1 MVVKKRL
8 MISWL
13 ITMRRNP
20 KNKKCVSLVELIM
33 TIVILSFVA
42 LATAFMIGGQLK
54 GMLASSDLTAGGNA
68 ARLAM
73 ERLSNLPYASV
84 ANGNLVVAPFTMNW
98 TVATVPGANGTER
111 KDITMTT
118 ERTGSGANLL
128 TLYTS
133 FCKDVSVGA

>member
-1 MVVKKRL
+1 MIMRKKTK
-8 MISWL
+8 ISKGV
-13 ITMRRNP
+13 T
-20 KNKKCVSLVELIM
+20 LVELIM

-54 GMLASSDLTAGGNA
+54 GMLASSDLVAGGNA

-84 ANGNLVVAPFTMNW
+84 ANGSLVVAPFTMDW
-98 TVATVPGANGTER
+98 TIATVPGANGTER

-118 ERTGSGANLL
+118 QRTGSGDNLL